1 VGYCTTSPR
10 VLAYPWSGA
19 GFGTKYSDPASV
31 PTSTCYDVAFNP
43 EGTAIALAL
52 DSSPYV
58 SVYAWS
64 SSGFGTRYSNPA
76 SLPAGTPLG
85 VTFNPAGTAIALA
98 HLTTPFVT
106 AYPWSGSGFG
116 TKYANPSTLPT
127 GTGRGL
133 GFSTDGSQL
142 AVAHDTS
149 PFFSVYAFSISGF
162 GAKTA
167 NPSVLATAAGTGIKY
182 SPQGPNALFVSI
194 SGPPYI
200 LGYTSASGSKF
211 SDPVSLPPGVGQDL
225 AFSPNGWAVALAC
238 GTTPFLLA
246 YKRSLNDSAGLQGGF
261 GTQFSSPSTLPAG
274 AGRGVIFGRTPA

>member
-1 VGYCTTSPR
+1 MIGGKLISATSGVGTAP
-10 VLAYPWSGA
+10 
-19 GFGTKYSDPASV
+19 K
-31 PTSTCYDVAFNP
+31 
-43 EGTAIALAL
+43 AIALSIAEFPGVVAY
-52 DSSPYV
+52 S
-58 SVYAWS
+58 WNI
-64 SSGFGTRYSNPA
+64 SGFGGLYSTPTT
-76 SLPAGTPLG
+76 LPTGAGNG
-85 VTFNPAGTAIALA
+85 IAFSPDGLSVAVA